1 MSRYDDDR
9 PAIRVLTRDGV
20 QVVTGLSAD
29 DRADVARHW
38 NAVRRYL
45 ETGDETGLS
54 AFDDHLVGAIELPHQ
69 PNVVRGGHR
78 LETDPSVIEWHAVRG
93 DVRFESIYDEVV

>member
-1 MSRYDDDR
+1 MSRHNDDR

-20 QVVTGLSAD
+20 QVVTGLTAN
-29 DRADVARHW
+29 DRAEVARHW

-45 ETGDETGLS
+45 ETGDETGLR
-54 AFDDHLVGAIELPHQ
+54 AFDDHRVGAIELPHQ
-69 PNVVRGGHR
+69 PDVALGGYR

>member
-1 MSRYDDDR
+1 MSSYNDDH

-20 QVVTGLSAD
+20 QTVTGLTTN
-29 DRADVARHW
+29 DRAEVARHW

-54 AFDDHLVGAIELPHQ
+54 PFDDQLVGAIELPHE
-69 PNVVRGGHR
+69 PNVVLGGYR